1 MRNRKNMSDRRFAGK
16 VALVTGAT
24 SGIGQACAIA
34 FATAGAK
41 VACVGRKENALL
53 DVSARIRALDS
64 EALEINA
71 DLASAA
77 DAERVVN
84 EAVTKFGGIDIIVN
98 AAGHISSGTIENTSL
113 EAWDEMMNVNVR
125 GAFQLMQKALPSL
138 IERRG
143 NIVNVSSVTGL
154 RAFPGVLA
162 YCVSKAAMDQLT
174 RCASLELA
182 AKGVRVNAVN
192 PGVVVTE
199 IHKRGGM
206 SEEAYAAFLEHSKT
220 THPLGRTGRP
230 EEIAALVLF
239 LASDEA
245 SWITGATYS
254 IDGGRAQTCAR

>member
-1 MRNRKNMSDRRFAGK
+1 MSDRRFAGK
-16 VALVTGAT
+16 VALITGAT
-24 SGIGQACAIA
+24 SGIGQACAKA
-34 FATAGAK
+34 FANAGAK
-41 VACVGRKENALL
+41 VACVGRKEKALQQVSDEIRRL
-53 DVSARIRALDS
+53 DA
-64 EALEINA
+64 EALAIQA
-71 DLASAA
+71 DLAAA
-77 DAERVVN
+77 GEAERVVN
-84 EAVTKFGGIDIIVN
+84 ETVKTFGGIDVLVN
-98 AAGHISSGTIENTSL
+98 AAGHISSGTIETTSL
-113 EAWDEMMNVNVR
+113 DAWDDMMNVNVR
-125 GAFQLMQKALPSL
+125 APFQLMQKALPSL

-162 YCVSKAAMDQLT
+162 YCVSKAALDQLT
-174 RCASLELA
+174 RCTSLELA

>member
-1 MRNRKNMSDRRFAGK
+1 MNDKRFAGK
-16 VALVTGAT
+16 IALVTGAT
-24 SGIGQACAIA
+24 SGIGRACAIA
-34 FATAGAK
+34 FAEAGAK
-41 VACVGRKENALL
+41 VACVGRKEEALQAVAQEIKGL
-53 DVSARIRALDS
+53 GS
-64 EALEINA
+64 EALPIRA
-71 DLASAA
+71 DLSSTVEAGRA
-77 DAERVVN
+77 VN
-84 EAVTKFGGIDIIVN
+84 ETVAKFGGIDIVVN
-98 AAGHISSGTIENTSL
+98 AAGHIGSGTIENTSL
-113 EAWDEMMNVNVR
+113 EAWDEMMNINVR
-125 GAFQLMQKALPSL
+125 AIFQLMQKALPTL

-162 YCVSKAAMDQLT
+162 YCVSKAALDQLT

-206 SEEAYAAFLEHSKT
+206 NEEAYAAFLEHSKT

-245 SWITGATYS
+245 SWVTGATYS

>member
-1 MRNRKNMSDRRFAGK
+1 MTDKKFAGK

-24 SGIGQACAIA
+24 SGIGQACAMA
-34 FATAGAK
+34 FAAAGAK
-41 VACVGRKENALL
+41 VACVGRKSAALQQ
-53 DVSARIRALDS
+53 VSERIRALDT
-64 EALEINA
+64 EALPIQA
-71 DLASAA
+71 DVAA
-77 DAERVVN
+77 EAEAERIVN
-84 EAVTKFGGIDIIVN
+84 ETVNAFGGIDVLVN

-113 EAWDEMMNVNVR
+113 AAWDEMMNVNVR
-125 GAFQLMQKALPSL
+125 AAFQLMQKALPSL
-138 IERRG
+138 LERRG
-143 NIVNVSSVTGL
+143 NVVNVSSVTGL

-162 YCVSKAAMDQLT
+162 YCVSKAALDQLT

-206 SEEAYAAFLEHSKT
+206 SDDAYAAFLEHSKQ

>member
-1 MRNRKNMSDRRFAGK
+1 MSDKRFAGK

-41 VACVGRKENALL
+41 VACVGRKENALGE
-53 DVSARIRALDS
+53 VAERIRALDT
-64 EALEINA
+64 EALAIQA
-71 DLASAA
+71 DLSSSA
-77 DAERVVN
+77 DAERAIN
-84 EAVTKFGGIDIIVN
+84 ETVKAFGGLDVLVN

-113 EAWDEMMNVNVR
+113 EAWDEMMNINVR
-125 GAFQLMQKALPSL
+125 AAFQLMQKAVPSL

-162 YCVSKAAMDQLT
+162 YCVSKAALDQLT

-245 SWITGATYS
+245 SWVTGATYS